1 MRKFTSLMLMLLCAV
16 TTWGQDVFSN
26 DNLKEITPG
35 NYFIYYTDA
44 NNTKHYLQTTG
55 TNAFS
60 TVTENPAAYKIS
72 VGGGSAFSKAYYIQ
86 MNGLCFSNPDPNNNH
101 TLTTGTTAWNAA
113 PYISTAVF
121 ENGEGLCA
129 LRSTNAPVTT
139 WDENYFITH
148 DENNNVVAIEGT
160 TGGSDLFVWTF
171 EEYVIDYPN
180 ELTEFNPNKCYTATV
195 TQRGGWAV
203 NNEGQFVSYKQAG
216 EVADANKQFAVLS
229 ADNENYYLFSVGANA
244 FVKKD
249 GTTIQGIADPIVL
262 HDASAEGECRVL
274 VQFKGYGD
282 GYININGESNMDICS
297 WGSVDHG
304 NAIAFIEAGDFNPT
318 EALAMLSSAA
328 TVTYTF
334 VHEGITIATQTATV
348 NKGEEYPAIN
358 TTLPYGVTAT
368 KPDGIVEGSIEKE
381 IEVEVNKELPF
392 VAASDAE
399 SISNWYYVR
408 MHTNQP
414 GFIGDIAEDNTINVA
429 NGKVGT
435 SADSKDNYLW
445 GFVGNV
451 FDGIKV
457 VNKGTGKA
465 LTTTGSGNVTLT
477 EDGTSLF
484 ITGTSAPG
492 ALNATDGFCL
502 RNPNSANYINANY
515 SAAKLAHWGATDA
528 GSTFMVI
535 EPTESLDVE
544 ITAAGYATYYWNLPA
559 YIPEGVQAFV
569 VNELNGTY
577 AIMNE
582 ITGTIPANTGVVLK
596 GSADAY
602 SFAVAHYVTE
612 ETATAV
618 RGNKLRGSVAST
630 DITPAENTT
639 YYVLANGT
647 EGVGLYKDEL
657 DGGTFRNNANK
668 AYLPVVVETEANA
681 AASYSFNF
689 DWAGTTGI
697 EGVVAEG
704 AENGAIYDITGRRVK
719 AITAPG
725 IYIVNGRKVVK

>member
-1 MRKFTSLMLMLLCAV
+1 MLMLLCAV

-55 TNAFS
+55 KNAFS

>member
-1 MRKFTSLMLMLLCAV
+1 MRKFTLFLASLFLSLGTLTAQDLYV
-16 TTWGQDVFSN
+16 TDLNNLSN
-26 DNLKEITPG
+26 DKVYFLESARCFLMNSANVNGLATSNGTSPSAEEKVEDWENENQQFKIEKDGDNYYLFSVGAGKYVTNNGSWSDTKTNALTFENVGG
-35 NYFIYYTDA
+35 NYPWKLCIGGNGMNSQDPNQTQSGIMVNSWTSTDA
-44 NNTKHYLQTTG
+44 GNCYRILDI
-55 TNAFS
+55 
-60 TVTENPAAYKIS
+60 E
-72 VGGGSAFSKAYYIQ
+72 
-86 MNGLCFSNPDPNNNH
+86 
-101 TLTTGTTAWNAA
+101 AA
-113 PYISTAVF
+113 PAV
-121 ENGEGLCA
+121 
-129 LRSTNAPVTT
+129 
-139 WDENYFITH
+139 
-148 DENNNVVAIEGT
+148 VV
-160 TGGSDLFVWTF
+160 
-171 EEYVIDYPN
+171 N
-180 ELTEFNPNKCYTATV
+180 ELTEFKPNKCYTATLK
-195 TQRGGWAV
+195 QRGGWAV
-203 NNEGQFVSYKQAG
+203 NNEGRFVSYNQAG
-216 EVADANKQFAVLS
+216 EVADANKQFAILS
-229 ADNENYYLFSVGANA
+229 ADNENYYLFNVGANA

-249 GTTIQGIADPIVL
+249 GTTVQGFADPIVL
-262 HDASAEGECRVL
+262 RDASAEGIYRVL
-274 VQFKGYGD
+274 VQFKDYND
-282 GYININGESNMDICS
+282 GYININGSNNMDICS
-297 WGSVDHG
+297 WSAVDHG
-304 NAIAFIEAGDFNPT
+304 NAIRFIEADDFDP
-318 EALAMLSSAA
+318 EAALEMLNSAV

-334 VHEGITIATQTATV
+334 THEGKTIATQTATV
-348 NKGEEYPAIN
+348 NKGDAYPAIN

-368 KPDGIVEGSIEKE
+368 VPEGVVEGSTEKT

-392 VAASDAE
+392 VAASDAA

-435 SADSKDNYLW
+435 SADSEENYLW

-457 VNKGTGKA
+457 VNKGTG
-465 LTTTGSGNVTLT
+465 LEMTTNGSGNVTLT
-477 EDGTSLF
+477 EDGTSLY
-484 ITGTSAPG
+484 IVATSAPG
-492 ALNATDGFCL
+492 SLKATDGFCL

-515 SAAKLAHWGATDA
+515 GDAKLAHWSATDA

-544 ITAAGYATYYWNLPA
+544 ITSAGYATYYWDLPA

-596 GSADAY
+596 GSADTY

-630 DITPAENTT
+630 DIPAAENTT
-639 YYVLANGT
+639 YYVLANG
-647 EGVGLYKDEL
+647 ENGVGLYKDKLEG
-657 DGGTFRNNANK
+657 DTFRNNANK

-704 AENGAIYDITGRRVK
+704 AQDGAIYDITGRRVK

>member
-1 MRKFTSLMLMLLCAV
+1 MLMLLCAV

-725 IYIVNGRKVVK
+725 IYIVNGRKVVVK

>member
-1 MRKFTSLMLMLLCAV
+1 MRKFTLFLASLFLSLGTLTA
-16 TTWGQDVFSN
+16 QDVYVTDLNNLSN
-26 DNLKEITPG
+26 DKVYFLESARCFLMNSANVNGLATSNGTSPSAEEKVKDWENENQQFKIEKDGDNYYLFSVSAGKYVTNNGSWSDTKTNALTFENVGG
-35 NYFIYYTDA
+35 NYPWKLCIDGNGMNSQDPNQTSSGIMVNSWTSTDA
-44 NNTKHYLQTTG
+44 GNCYRILDIE
-55 TNAFS
+55 
-60 TVTENPAAYKIS
+60 VAA
-72 VGGGSAFSKAYYIQ
+72 G
-86 MNGLCFSNPDPNNNH
+86 
-101 TLTTGTTAWNAA
+101 
-113 PYISTAVF
+113 
-121 ENGEGLCA
+121 
-129 LRSTNAPVTT
+129 
-139 WDENYFITH
+139 
-148 DENNNVVAIEGT
+148 VA
-160 TGGSDLFVWTF
+160 
-171 EEYVIDYPN
+171 N
-180 ELTEFNPNKCYTATV
+180 ELTEFKPNKCYTATV

-216 EVADANKQFAVLS
+216 EVADANKQFAILS
-229 ADNENYYLFSVGANA
+229 ADSENYYLFNVGANA

-249 GTTIQGIADPIVL
+249 GTTVQGIADPIVL
-262 HDASAEGECRVL
+262 RDASAEGILRVL
-274 VQFKGYGD
+274 VQFKDYND
-282 GYININGESNMDICS
+282 GYININGANNMDICS
-297 WGSVDHG
+297 WSAVDHG
-304 NAIAFIEAGDFNPT
+304 NAIIFIEADDFNPT

-334 VHEGITIATQTATV
+334 VHEGKTIATQTATV
-348 NKGEEYPAIN
+348 NKGEAYPAIN
-358 TTLPYGVTAT
+358 ATLPYGVTAT

-392 VAASDAE
+392 VAASDAA

-414 GFIGDIAEDNTINVA
+414 GFIGDIADDNTINVA

-457 VNKGTGKA
+457 VNKGTGLKM
-465 LTTTGSGNVTLT
+465 TTNGNGNVTLT

-484 ITGTSAPG
+484 IVATSAPG

-502 RNPNSANYINANY
+502 RNPNSVNYINANY
-515 SAAKLAHWGATDA
+515 TAGKLAHWDATDA

-582 ITGTIPANTGVVLK
+582 ITGTIPANTGVILK
-596 GSADAY
+596 GDAAAY
-602 SFAVAHYVTE
+602 SFAVAHYVTA
-612 ETATAV
+612 ETTTAV
-618 RGNKLRGSVAST
+618 SGNKLSGSVAST

-639 YYVLANGT
+639 YYVLANG
-647 EGVGLYKDEL
+647 ENGVGLYKDEL
-657 DGGTFRNNANK
+657 VGGTFRNNANK
-668 AYLPVVVETEANA
+668 AYLPVVAEAGANA

-697 EGVVAEG
+697 EGVVAES
-704 AENGAIYDITGRRVK
+704 AQNGKIYDITGREVK

>member
-274 VQFKGYGD
+274 VQFKGYSD
-282 GYININGESNMDICS
+282 GYININGESNMDICG

-334 VHEGITIATQTATV
+334 THEGKTIATQTATV

-392 VAASDAE
+392 VAASDAA

-535 EPTESLDVE
+535 EPTESLNVE

-582 ITGTIPANTGVVLK
+582 ITGTIPANTGVILK
-596 GSADAY
+596 GDAAAR
-602 SFAVAHYVTE
+602 SFTVAHYVTE

-618 RGNKLRGSVAST
+618 SGNKLRGSVAST
-630 DITPAENTT
+630 DIPAAENTT
-639 YYVLANGT
+639 YYVLANG
-647 EGVGLYKDEL
+647 ENGVGLYKDEL

-668 AYLPVVVETEANA
+668 AYLPVVVESGNTAP
-681 AASYSFNF
+681 SYSFNF
-689 DWAGTTGI
+689 DWAGTTAI

-704 AENGAIYDITGRRVK
+704 VQDGAIYDITGRRVK